1 MFRKDVYFL
10 IIQQTLGKL
19 IDHMTKNWTLLIKKK
34 KELDFKYMIKKQH
47 KYEQHTEVKKP
58 TEKIC

>member
-1 MFRKDVYFL
+1 
-10 IIQQTLGKL
+10 
-19 IDHMTKNWTLLIKKK
+19 
-34 KELDFKYMIKKQH
+34 LDFKYMIKKQH

>member
-1 MFRKDVYFL
+1 
-10 IIQQTLGKL
+10 
-19 IDHMTKNWTLLIKKK
+19 MTKNWTLLIKK

>member
-19 IDHMTKNWTLLIKKK
+19 IDHMTKNWTLL
-34 KELDFKYMIKKQH
+34 KQH